1 LSGLPKPCA
10 AQKLQLALDA
20 HQAPGDRWPANA
32 CGAKQWAGVF
42 MQRRFPLLLTFNHT
56 MLLLGACCVL
66 LMVGFS
72 YRDQR
77 WGPWTMLVAVIC
89 LLLLMGYSILNLL

>member
-1 LSGLPKPCA
+1 M
-10 AQKLQLALDA
+10 
-20 HQAPGDRWPANA
+20 
-32 CGAKQWAGVF
+32 V
-42 MQRRFPLLLTFNHT
+42 LTFNNT
-56 MLLLGACCVL
+56 LLLLGACCVL

-77 WGPWTMLVAVIC
+77 WGPWTMLVAVIS

>member
-1 LSGLPKPCA
+1 
-10 AQKLQLALDA
+10 
-20 HQAPGDRWPANA
+20 
-32 CGAKQWAGVF
+32 
-42 MQRRFPLLLTFNHT
+42 MQRRFPLVLTFNNT

>member
-1 LSGLPKPCA
+1 MHIKRRARGGPPRPC
-10 AQKLQLALDA
+10 
-20 HQAPGDRWPANA
+20 GTE
-32 CGAKQWAGVF
+32 QWNGVF
-42 MQRRFPLLLTFNHT
+42 MQRRFPLVLTFNNT
-56 MLLLGACCVL
+56 LLLLGACCVL

-77 WGPWTMLVAVIC
+77 WGPWVMLVAVVS

>member
-1 LSGLPKPCA
+1 MA
-10 AQKLQLALDA
+10 
-20 HQAPGDRWPANA
+20 
-32 CGAKQWAGVF
+32 
-42 MQRRFPLLLTFNHT
+42 LTFHT
-56 MLLLGACCVL
+56 TMALLAACCVL

-77 WGPWTMLVAVIC
+77 WGPWAMLVAVVS